1 MTGFCRIVGHEL
13 RLSVRGG
20 IGSLVALIFFV
31 VTVALFPLG
40 VGPELQVLER
50 IAPGVVWVAALLAA
64 LLSMERL
71 FQTDYEDGTLE
82 LLALSPLPL
91 EAAVLAK
98 CLAHWLSTA
107 LPLIIVSPVLSLLVN
122 MSSDGLVMLILAM
135 LLGTPTLSLIGGV
148 GAALT
153 VGARRG
159 GVLLALLVL
168 PLYIPVLIFG
178 VGAVEGAIGGYGSAA
193 PLMILAGLFLGALVL
208 TPFAGAAAIRLALE

>member
-1 MTGFCRIVGHEL
+1 MGFFRIVGHEL

-20 IGSLVALIFFV
+20 IGSLVAPIFFV

-40 VGPELQVLER
+40 VGPELEILVR

-64 LLSMERL
+64 MLSMERL
-71 FQTDYEDGTLE
+71 FQTDYEDGALE

-91 EAAVLAK
+91 EVVVLAK

-122 MSSDGLVMLILAM
+122 MSADGLVMLILAM
-135 LLGTPTLSLIGGV
+135 LLGTPTRSLIGGV

-153 VGARRG
+153 VGTRRG

-168 PLYIPVLIFG
+168 PLYVPVLIFG

-193 PLMILAGLFLGALVL
+193 PLMILAGLLLGALVL
-208 TPFAGAAAIRLALE
+208 TPFAGASALRLALE

>member
-1 MTGFCRIVGHEL
+1 MSGFFRIVGHEL

-40 VGPELQVLER
+40 VGPELEVLGR

>member
-1 MTGFCRIVGHEL
+1 MTGFCRIVGYEL

-64 LLSMERL
+64 LLSMDRL
-71 FQTDYEDGTLE
+71 FQSDYEDGTLE

-91 EAAVLAK
+91 ELVVLAK
-98 CLAHWLSTA
+98 CLAHWLSTG
-107 LPLIIVSPVLSLLVN
+107 LPLIIVSPILSLLVN
-122 MSSDGLVMLILAM
+122 MSVDGLVMLIFAM
-135 LLGTPTLSLIGGV
+135 LLGTPTLSLIGGI

-168 PLYIPVLIFG
+168 PLYIPVLIL
-178 VGAVEGAIGGYGSAA
+178 GSVPSRVRSVVTAA
-193 PLMILAGLFLGALVL
+193 RRP
-208 TPFAGAAAIRLALE
+208 

>member
-1 MTGFCRIVGHEL
+1 VTGFFVIVRHEL

-40 VGPELQVLER
+40 VGPELDVLAR
-50 IAPGVVWVAALLAA
+50 IATGVVWVAALLAA
-64 LLSMERL
+64 MLSMERL
-71 FQTDYEDGTLE
+71 FQADYEDGTLE
-82 LLALSPLPL
+82 LLVLSPLPL
-91 EAAVLAK
+91 ELVVLAK
-98 CLAHWLSTA
+98 CLAHWLTTA
-107 LPLIIVSPVLSLLVN
+107 VPLIIVAPILSLLVN
-122 MSSDGLVMLILAM
+122 MSPDGLGMLIAAM
-135 LLGTPTLSLIGGV
+135 LLGTPTLSLIGGI

-178 VGAVEGAIGGYGSAA
+178 VGAVEGAIGGYGSTA

-208 TPFAGAAAIRLALE
+208 TPFAGAAALRLALE